1 MTARE
6 RIEDDFFGVIT
17 EFGDMGLADVDT
29 RFTVYWAMMDEV
41 DDMIRQT
48 MFATILEEM

>member
-6 RIEDDFFGVIT
+6 RIEADFFGVIT

-29 RFTVYWAMMDEV
+29 RFIVFWAMIDEV
-41 DDMIRQT
+41 DDMIPQP
-48 MFATILEEM
+48 MFAIILEEM